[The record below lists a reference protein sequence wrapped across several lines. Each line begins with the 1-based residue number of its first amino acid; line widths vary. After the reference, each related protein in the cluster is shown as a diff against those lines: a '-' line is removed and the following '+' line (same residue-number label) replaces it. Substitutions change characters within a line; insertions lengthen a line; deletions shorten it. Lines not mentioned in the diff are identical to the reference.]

1 MHARNLLFCEGA
13 ILLLG
18 SLATSVKQGTS
29 INMKVNFLFP
39 EITGSVIFPLRVHKS
54 FPELLLF
61 CFLWGR
67 KIKKILS

>member
-29 INMKVNFLFP
+29 INMKVNFFIP
-39 EITGSVIFPLRVHKS
+39 
-54 FPELLLF
+54 
-61 CFLWGR
+61 
-67 KIKKILS
+67 

>member
-29 INMKVNFLFP
+29 INMKVNFYSLRLVLF
-39 EITGSVIFPLRVHKS
+39 FP
-54 FPELLLF
+54 
-61 CFLWGR
+61 
-67 KIKKILS
+67 

>member
-1 MHARNLLFCEGA
+1 MHSRNLLFCEGA
-13 ILLLG
+13 IPLLG

-39 EITGSVIFPLRVHKS
+39 EISVIFPLRVHKS